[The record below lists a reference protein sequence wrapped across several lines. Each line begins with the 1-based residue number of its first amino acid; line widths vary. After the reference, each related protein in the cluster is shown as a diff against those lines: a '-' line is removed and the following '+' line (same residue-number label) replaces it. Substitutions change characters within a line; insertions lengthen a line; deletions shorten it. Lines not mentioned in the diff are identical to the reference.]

1 MSRTLAGSV
10 LLLLLAGVSWLAVA
24 LVRPPEPVP
33 ASAPPE
39 SFSAER
45 AMEHV
50 RALASEPRPVG
61 SAAHDRA
68 RDYVLEGLRA
78 LGLEAHVQRGVGR
91 SLSGRAFGTVEN
103 VVARLPG
110 SGAGGD
116 DGAVLLLAHYD
127 SVAAGPGASDDAV
140 GVAVILETL
149 RALRSGGAP
158 ARDVIALVTD
168 AEEAGLLGADAF
180 VQEHPWAGDVG
191 VVLNFE
197 ARGTR
202 GPSLMFETG
211 AGNRALIDRF
221 AAAAPYPA
229 AASYSYE
236 VYRRLPNDTDFSVF
250 RRAGLSG
257 LNFAHIHGAVGYHTA
272 RDAVER
278 LDPATVQHHGANALA
293 LARALADADSLPGTA
308 SGAGGGEDAVY
319 WNPLGWSFVRFPA
332 GWVPVLAALLVL
344 AVLAVLALAL
354 VRRRVGAGGLAGG
367 LGVWVAALVVAVA
380 VALAVRGLVLPTWYD
395 FRIWGDGSSVAW
407 ALFGVALA
415 VLGLVGLLH
424 RLARRVVSATA
435 LAAGGLLLWT
445 AAAAGVSFVAPGA
458 SYLFLVPLAGQLPAA
473 ALLLG
478 GRPGRERPAG
488 EAGGG
493 EEEPAGLAAWAL
505 LALGGMVAALVWAPA
520 LALMAVGLQGGALVV
535 LAALGGLLLALLA
548 PQLEL
553 VAAGALGRAV
563 PAALLAAGVA
573 LVVAVRLASGHG
585 PDDPRPTSLAY
596 ALDADAGE
604 ARWLT
609 FEAQPSEWTR
619 AVLPETPERWS
630 PEPFMGWDGE
640 LPAGPAPVLD
650 YAPPAAE
657 WAAGAAP
664 EGEAPPGAG
673 SRRVRVVPPSGADR
687 LRLFVG
693 PAPALRSLSVQ
704 GREAELPEAPADGP
718 LSLVYWNPPP
728 EGVELAVE
736 LEGGAALDLAAV
748 AQWFG
753 LPAEA
758 EGGPPPRP
766 EGLMQASWPWDVD
779 TVMVRKDLSALHPAG
794 PGAEPAP
801 SPVE

>member
-1 MSRTLAGSV
+1 
-10 LLLLLAGVSWLAVA
+10 LLLLAGVSWLAVA

-33 ASAPPE
+33 ASAPPGD
-39 SFSAER
+39 FSAER
-45 AMEHV
+45 ALEHV

-68 RDYVLEGLRA
+68 RDYVLDRLLD

-103 VVARLPG
+103 VVGRLPG
-110 SGAGGD
+110 SGGGGAGAG
-116 DGAVLLLAHYD
+116 GAVLLVAHYD

-149 RALRSGGAP
+149 RALRSGAAP
-158 ARDVIALVTD
+158 SRAVIALVTD

-180 VQEHPWAGDVG
+180 VAEHPWAGDAG

-211 AGNRALIDRF
+211 AGNRRLIDVF
-221 AAAAPYPA
+221 ARAAPYPA

-250 RRAGLSG
+250 RRTGLPG

-272 RDAVER
+272 RDTVER
-278 LDPATVQHHGANALA
+278 LDPGTVQHHGANALA
-293 LARALADADSLPGTA
+293 LTRALADAGSLPGEA
-308 SGAGGGEDAVY
+308 GEAGGGDAVY

-332 GWVPVLAALLVL
+332 GWVPVLAALLIL
-344 AVLAVLALAL
+344 AALAVLALAL

-367 LGVWVAALVVAVA
+367 LGVWAAVLVVAV
-380 VALAVRGLVLPTWYD
+380 VLALAVRGLLFPTGYD

-407 ALFGVALA
+407 ALFGAALA

-424 RLARRVVSATA
+424 RLARRLVSAA
-435 LAAGGLLLWT
+435 GLAAGGLVLWT
-445 AAAAGVSFVAPGA
+445 VAAAGVSFVAPGA
-458 SYLFLVPLAGQLPAA
+458 SYLLLVPLAGQLPAA

-478 GRPGRERPAG
+478 RRGAAG
-488 EAGGG
+488 EVGGS
-493 EEEPAGLAAWAL
+493 EDAPVGLAGWAL
-505 LALGGMVAALVWAPA
+505 LALGAVVAALVWAPA

-553 VAAGALGRAV
+553 VTAGALGRAV

-573 LVVAVRLASGHG
+573 LAVAVRLASGYG
-585 PDDPRPTSLAY
+585 PDSPRPTALAY

-609 FEAQPSEWTR
+609 FEAEPSAWTR
-619 AVLPETPERWS
+619 GALGESPERWS
-630 PEPFMGWDGE
+630 PERFIGWSGE
-640 LPAGPAPVLD
+640 LPAGPAPVLS
-650 YAPPAAE
+650 YPAPAAE
-657 WAAGAAP
+657 RAAEAVP
-664 EGEAPPGAG
+664 EGEAPPSAG
-673 SRRVRVVPPSGADR
+673 SRRVRVIPPPGADR

-693 PAPALRSLSVQ
+693 PAA
-704 GREAELPEAPADGP
+704 
-718 LSLVYWNPPP
+718 
-728 EGVELAVE
+728 
-736 LEGGAALDLAAV
+736 
-748 AQWFG
+748 
-753 LPAEA
+753 
-758 EGGPPPRP
+758 
-766 EGLMQASWPWDVD
+766 
-779 TVMVRKDLSALHPAG
+779 
-794 PGAEPAP
+794 
-801 SPVE
+801 